1 MKPHLSV
8 VLLVVG
14 VASGCSMA
22 PGERTPVTVAAVP
35 DSYAGADTASMTSD
49 TQAVRREPLGWWK
62 VYNDPVLDRLVDSA
76 LAANLD
82 LWEAVAR
89 VEEVRQRYRI
99 ARADLYPQVNLNAD
113 ASYTDAPANVG
124 LGGIFGG
131 GAGAAPSRFDY
142 TTYTAS
148 LGFSYEIDFW
158 GKIRNDTKAAISE
171 FLASESDYRTARLS
185 VIAATISTYLEVVE
199 RRRAVALTALNVD
212 LLRERAE
219 LTDQRYYRGLVSS
232 FELYTFRSLY
242 RNAQTTLPVLESLL
256 ADAQNR
262 LAVLLGRYA
271 GSLDDMLGDTVPA
284 IVLDPVPVDLPAAL
298 LEQRPDVMAA
308 WQRMEAARYRIGA
321 RKADLFPAI
330 RLNATAGLQ
339 SGQVGDLFR
348 VDQYFL
354 NLVGGLFQPIFQ
366 GGRLRANLSATEAQ
380 FQQRAAAY
388 VRTVL
393 TAYAEVATALA
404 NLENQKERYTSQ
416 ERQLISARGSVDFQ
430 LRSLQRGVGSYIE
443 YLDARSN
450 LVSAESN
457 MAQAERALA
466 EARLALH
473 RALGG
478 SWVADDDFE
487 ETLRDEYDRLD
498 DQFVPVGARD
508 GSAAGSRDSADGA
521 TGGSR

>member
-1 MKPHLSV
+1 
-8 VLLVVG
+8 
-14 VASGCSMA
+14 
-22 PGERTPVTVAAVP
+22 
-35 DSYAGADTASMTSD
+35 
-49 TQAVRREPLGWWK
+49 
-62 VYNDPVLDRLVDSA
+62 
-76 LAANLD
+76 
-82 LWEAVAR
+82 
-89 VEEVRQRYRI
+89 
-99 ARADLYPQVNLNAD
+99 
-113 ASYTDAPANVG
+113 
-124 LGGIFGG
+124 
-131 GAGAAPSRFDY
+131 
-142 TTYTAS
+142 
-148 LGFSYEIDFW
+148 
-158 GKIRNDTKAAISE
+158 
-171 FLASESDYRTARLS
+171 
-185 VIAATISTYLEVVE
+185 
-199 RRRAVALTALNVD
+199 
-212 LLRERAE
+212 
-219 LTDQRYYRGLVSS
+219 
-232 FELYTFRSLY
+232 
-242 RNAQTTLPVLESLL
+242 
-256 ADAQNR
+256 
-262 LAVLLGRYA
+262 
-271 GSLDDMLGDTVPA
+271 VPA